1 MISQGENVNTISKTF
16 SKIFDRHFENFS
28 KFLVSSLQYHY
39 NLWNSV
45 ALEISKL
52 DSFDLDRNIREIKNV
67 KWQKIAK
74 WYK

>member
-1 MISQGENVNTISKTF
+1 MSTPFPRPYPKYLIDTL
-16 SKIFDRHFENFS
+16 KI
-28 KFLVSSLQYHY
+28 LVSSLQYHY

-67 KWQKIAK
+67 KVAKNSKIV
-74 WYK
+74 

>member
-1 MISQGENVNTISKTF
+1 MSTPFPRPYPKYLTDTL
-16 SKIFDRHFENFS
+16 KI
-28 KFLVSSLQYHY
+28 LVSSLQYHY

-67 KWQKIAK
+67 KVAKNSKIV
-74 WYK
+74 